1 MIHFNLA
8 YSLNSVYF
16 KHSYETYFM
25 KFYVSFLKDTYDM
38 TTPTENDWVI
48 KLSDFLIK
56 KKSLFSSDLILSAN
70 TERLFVALK
79 NAKIE
84 NEWASDGP
92 IYNPVETN
100 TNDWLVFSETLP
112 LRFFL
117 ININILINLSVF

>member
-1 MIHFNLA
+1 
-8 YSLNSVYF
+8 
-16 KHSYETYFM
+16 M

-38 TTPTENDWVI
+38 TTPTETDWVI

-100 TNDWLVFSETLP
+100 TNDWLVFSATLP

-117 ININILINLSVF
+117 ININILINLCVF